1 MYVRHIIKQNYTLDV
16 AQHTFSQ
23 RNKAKNKSKT
33 KKAWGWEEEVGARTG
48 VGKILKKEVY
58 AI

>member
-33 KKAWGWEEEVGARTG
+33 KKTWGWEEEVGWKNFEKGGICSIG
-48 VGKILKKEVY
+48 VSL
-58 AI
+58 